1 MLGKKP
7 REHNEKKQAVL
18 IRTRAQTRQL
28 QKPLESCPMLPQ
40 EDSQTDPWLPS
51 ELVLLKS
58 YERIYIECRTVF
70 GN

>member
-7 REHNEKKQAVL
+7 REHNEKNQAVL
-18 IRTRAQTRQL
+18 RRTRAQTRQL

-40 EDSQTDPWLPS
+40 EDSQTDHWLPS

-58 YERIYIECRTVF
+58 YERIYIECRTEF